1 MKKFSLY
8 TFALLVGALTIFSCK
23 EKDRAF
29 PEFADIEHGA
39 YPRLVEGVF
48 GDLDYE
54 FFDNADSSFLSWTV
68 EMYDENQ
75 GKDVTEY
82 TINATYGTFGP
93 TRIKS
98 YTSFTTNSDGLPQV
112 TINMT
117 FDEIFT
123 ALGMTIDDFEL
134 TKDFLL
140 TCDLTMSNGKV
151 FNSSNTGSNVI
162 GQPTFSGFFSY
173 TPAVTKKPC
182 TSVLAGTFDAAT
194 KATSQDAGIGWDDCD
209 GNTWEGVVRLEA
221 EHDPTTFDP
230 GSYIAY
236 SVNDNGVELEDASM
250 GVYYPCYTGT
260 LTDDTGGALPLGD
273 LRITESCG
281 KLGYSGGSQWGEV
294 WSFES
299 VEVDGAT
306 LTVKVTNDYGEGG
319 EVELTRTDGEAWQTD
334 LFCDGC

>member
-8 TFALLVGALTIFSCK
+8 TFAILVGALTIFSCE

-48 GDLDYE
+48 GDLDFEYPN
-54 FFDNADSSFLSWTV
+54 DPDSSSLSWTV
-68 EMYDENQ
+68 EMYDDNQ
-75 GKDVTEY
+75 GRDVTEY
-82 TINATYGTFGP
+82 IINGTYGAFGP

-112 TINMT
+112 TIDMT

-140 TCDLTMSNGKV
+140 TCDLVTASGKV
-151 FNSSNTGSNVI
+151 YSSSNTGSNVV

-182 TSVLAGTFDAAT
+182 NSILAGTFEAKS
-194 KATSQDAGIGWDDCD
+194 KATSQDAGIGWDDCA
-209 GNTWEGVVRLEA
+209 GNSWTGTVRLE
-221 EHDPTTFDP
+221 EQHDPNTFDP
-230 GSYIAY
+230 GSYIGY
-236 SVNDNGVELEDASM
+236 SINDNGEEVEDASL
-250 GVYYPCYTGT
+250 GTYYSCYTGS
-260 LTDDTGGALPLGD
+260 LTSDGSDLPLGD

-281 KLGYSGGSQWGEV
+281 KLGFSGGSQWGEV
-294 WSFES
+294 WSFAS

-306 LTVKVTNDYGEGG
+306 LTVKVVNDYGEGG
-319 EVELTRTDGEAWQTD
+319 EVELTRTDGEAWQID